1 METTGQLKQV
11 EPKHDGRAQH
21 SGLQARFE
29 ALEDGARGRLWR
41 ALGAGHDR
49 LSELDQALGRMS
61 REDWSVE
68 GMRRRLEALR
78 ARTEALRESARR
90 RVNELP
96 ASAMAAIATGTR
108 RPVQNLARELE
119 RLAKMVEPHRDEAD
133 PPVSPPAA

>member
-1 METTGQLKQV
+1 METTAQPKQT
-11 EPKHDGRAQH
+11 EPKHGARTQLTA
-21 SGLQARFE
+21 LQARLE
-29 ALEDGARGRLWR
+29 ALEDEARGRLWR

-49 LSELDQALGRMS
+49 LSDLDQALGRMS

-96 ASAMAAIATGTR
+96 ASAMAALATGTR

-119 RLAKMVEPHRDEAD
+119 RLARLVEPHREEAG
-133 PPVSPPAA
+133 PPPRQPEA